1 MAASPLTMS
10 RILTVILLLVVCH
23 GTGQSAPPTAPP
35 PTPPPNRPA
44 PPPGITLPDS
54 ERRELA
60 DLAADLE
67 RQIAPLREQPAHEKS
82 IPDVEIF
89 RHAVQSA
96 LDHDEF
102 FDLKEVAAAKALLRE
117 GALRAKALA
126 SGQTPWNTA
135 TGLLVRGYRSR
146 IDHSVQPYGLVIP
159 ADWTPQDPTPRPL
172 YCWFHGRNEKLT
184 EIAFLT
190 GRMKSPGEFTPPG
203 AFVLHLYGRFCNASK
218 FAGETDFFEALA
230 DTRARY
236 PVDPKRLVIA
246 GFSMGGAST
255 WHLATHH
262 AWKWAAAAPGAGFA
276 ETAQYAQ
283 VFSEGKEPPPWW
295 EQKLWRMYDATVCA
309 ENLFNTSL
317 IAYSGE
323 LDGQKQAADI
333 MEKALAAE
341 GLKLEHLIGPQ
352 TAHRYEPATKQELAR
367 RLEEIVARGRP
378 SFPAKV
384 RFTTYTLRYHK
395 MDWVEIDAME
405 KHWERGRIEADL
417 LEEGAFRVQTRNV
430 AAFTL
435 ALEDLPEAFKKNASA
450 KVTIDSQEISAAIG
464 AAPRQVHFR
473 KTAGKWALAGARD
486 EVPLAKRHGLT
497 GPIDDAF
504 TESFIFVKPTGKPLH
519 GKTAAWCQSELDRA
533 IEQWR
538 TVFRGNARVKED
550 TALSAEDIASSHLV
564 LWGDPA
570 SNAVLTK
577 ILPRLPLQWTS
588 EKITLGKLS
597 VPAATHAPV
606 MIYPNPLNP
615 NKYVVLNSS
624 FTFRR
629 GSSQTNSQQTPKL
642 PDWALID
649 LQTPPGPTA
658 PGGVVDAGF
667 FGENWELP

>member
-1 MAASPLTMS
+1 MVPAPLTMP
-10 RILTVILLLVVCH
+10 RILAALLILGVSQATSQTHL
-23 GTGQSAPPTAPP
+23 

-54 ERRELA
+54 DRRELETG
-60 DLAADLE
+60 AADLG
-67 RQIAPLREQPAHEKS
+67 RQLAALRALPAHEKAL
-82 IPDVEIF
+82 PDVEIF
-89 RHAVQSA
+89 HHAVHSA
-96 LDHDEF
+96 LEHGEF

-117 GALRAKALA
+117 GALRAQALA
-126 SGQTPWNTA
+126 DGQTPWNAA

-146 IDHSVQPYGLVIP
+146 IDDSAQPYGLVIP
-159 ADWTPQDPTPRPL
+159 ADWTPEDRRPRPL

-184 EIAFLT
+184 ELAFLSA
-190 GRMKSPGEFTPPG
+190 RMKTPGDFTPPG

-218 FAGETDFFEALA
+218 FAGETDLFEALA

-236 PVDPKRLVIA
+236 PVDPRRLVVA

-255 WHLATHH
+255 WHLAAHH
-262 AWKWAAAAPGAGFA
+262 AWMWAVAAPGAGFA

-283 VFSEGKEPPPWW
+283 VFAAGKQPPPWW
-295 EQKLWRMYDATVCA
+295 EQQLWRQYDATVCA
-309 ENLFNTSL
+309 ENLFNTSV

-333 MEKALAAE
+333 MEKAMAEE

-352 TAHRYEPATKQELAR
+352 TAHRYEPATKRELAR
-367 RLEEIVARGRP
+367 RLEEIVERGRP
-378 SFPAKV
+378 SVPKKV

-405 KHWERGRIEADL
+405 KHWERSRIEADL
-417 LEEGAFRVQTRNV
+417 LEEGAIRVQTQNV

-435 ALEDLPEAFKKNASA
+435 ALEEIPQALKNNPAP
-450 KVTIDSQEISAAIG
+450 KVIIDSQELTTTVG
-464 AAPRQVHFR
+464 AAPWTVHFR
-473 KTAGKWALAGARD
+473 KSGGKWALAPYRETPA
-486 EVPLAKRHGLT
+486 LAKRHGLT

-504 TESFIFVKPTGKPLH
+504 TDRFIFVKPTGKPLH
-519 GKTAAWCQSELDRA
+519 DKPAAWCQAELERA

-538 TVFRGNARVKED
+538 TVFRGRARVKED
-550 TALSAEDIASSHLV
+550 TALTAEDIADSNLV

-570 SNAVLTK
+570 SNAVLAK
-577 ILPRLPLQWTS
+577 ILPRLPLQWTP
-588 EKITLGKLS
+588 EKITLGRLS

-615 NKYVVLNSS
+615 KKYVVLNSTI
-624 FTFRR
+624 TFRR

-649 LQTPPGPTA
+649 LQTPPNPEA
-658 PGGVVDAGF
+658 PGLVVDAGF
-667 FGENWELP
+667 FGENWQIP

>member
-1 MAASPLTMS
+1 MP
-10 RILTVILLLVVCH
+10 RILAALLILGVSQATSQTHL
-23 GTGQSAPPTAPP
+23 

-54 ERRELA
+54 DRRELETG
-60 DLAADLE
+60 AADLG
-67 RQIAPLREQPAHEKS
+67 RQLAALRALPAHEKAL
-82 IPDVEIF
+82 PDVEIF
-89 RHAVQSA
+89 HHAVHSA
-96 LDHDEF
+96 LEHGEF

-117 GALRAKALA
+117 GALRAQALA
-126 SGQTPWNTA
+126 DGQTPWNAA

-146 IDHSVQPYGLVIP
+146 IDDSAQPYGLVIP
-159 ADWTPQDPTPRPL
+159 ADWTPEDRRPRPL

-184 EIAFLT
+184 ELAFLSA
-190 GRMKSPGEFTPPG
+190 RMKTPGDFTPPG

-218 FAGETDFFEALA
+218 FAGETDLFEALA

-236 PVDPKRLVIA
+236 PVDPRRLVVA

-255 WHLATHH
+255 WHLAAHH
-262 AWKWAAAAPGAGFA
+262 AWMWAVAAPGAGFA

-283 VFSEGKEPPPWW
+283 VFAAGKQPPPWW
-295 EQKLWRMYDATVCA
+295 EQQLWRQYDATVCA
-309 ENLFNTSL
+309 ENLFNTSV

-333 MEKALAAE
+333 MEKAMAEE

-352 TAHRYEPATKQELAR
+352 TAHRYEPATKRELAR
-367 RLEEIVARGRP
+367 RLEEIVERGRP
-378 SFPAKV
+378 SVPKKV

-405 KHWERGRIEADL
+405 EHWERSRIEADL
-417 LEEGAFRVQTRNV
+417 LGEGAIRVQTQNV

-435 ALEDLPEAFKKNASA
+435 ALEEIPQAIKNNPAP
-450 KVTIDSQEISAAIG
+450 KVIIDSQELTTTAG
-464 AAPRQVHFR
+464 AAPWTVHFR
-473 KTAGKWALAGARD
+473 KSGGKWTLAPSRETNA
-486 EVPLAKRHGLT
+486 LAKRHGLT

-504 TESFIFVKPTGKPLH
+504 TDRFIFVKPTGKPLH
-519 GKTAAWCQSELDRA
+519 DKPAAWCQAELERA

-538 TVFRGNARVKED
+538 TVFRGRARVKED
-550 TALSAEDIASSHLV
+550 TALTAEDIADSNLV

-570 SNAVLTK
+570 SNAVLAK
-577 ILPRLPLQWTS
+577 ILPGLPLQWTP
-588 EKITLGKLS
+588 EKITLGRLS

-615 NKYVVLNSS
+615 KKYVVLNSTI
-624 FTFRR
+624 TFRR

-649 LQTPPGPTA
+649 LQTPPDPEA
-658 PGGVVDAGF
+658 PGLVVDAGF
-667 FGENWELP
+667 FGENWQIP